1 MKAKATW
8 ENDMAFT
15 ATTDDRFSVRMDA
28 SEIVGG
34 HDSGFRP
41 TDLLAIGLAGCTGM
55 DVISI
60 LKKKRQQ
67 VTAFQVLVNAQKA
80 EEHPRVFTQIQIEY
94 VVTGKDIDPSAVER
108 AVELSETRYCPSIAM
123 LGKTAE
129 ITHKITILEA

>member
-1 MKAKATW
+1 LKAKAIW

-15 ATTDDRFSVRMDA
+15 GSTDGRFTVRMDA
-28 SEIVGG
+28 SEEVGG

-41 TDLLAIGLAGCTGM
+41 TDLLVIGLAGCTGM

-60 LKKKRQQ
+60 LKKKRQE
-67 VTAFQVLVNAQKA
+67 VTSFQVLVNAQKA
-80 EEHPRVFTQIQIEY
+80 EEHPKVFTQIQIEY
-94 VVTGKDIDPSAVER
+94 VVTGKNIDPSAVER

-129 ITHKITILEA
+129 ITHKITINQA